1 MKQLL
6 RVFPVALVITLL
18 VPAMTPTI
26 ASAQTVDGQREK
38 VADIVD
44 QLDRLEEKSNQ
55 LAEDYVEAVDTKS
68 QLDAE
73 IVDAEA
79 QIATKEAELDQLR
92 GSLSEMALRSYVGGG
107 AAPLGP
113 LFEDSSNLSDVLQ
126 RDELARVALT
136 PSCPTS
142 TTTAM
147 RSRRSASRPASWP
160 TASSPS
166 RKRP

>member
-113 LFEDSSNLSDVLQ
+113 LFEDAEQ
-126 RDELARVALT
+126 PERRAPARRARPGGTERRGCHERRARRPRL
-136 PSCPTS
+136 
-142 TTTAM
+142 
-147 RSRRSASRPASWP
+147 RSRRRP
-160 TASSPS
+160 
-166 RKRP
+166 